1 MLTKEA
7 TSSTVVATSS
17 GLICHS
23 LAAFFQ
29 ISVNMWLNSIILD
42 KCKFVGGIY
51 VLHTVIC
58 FVSFLFVTKL

>member
-23 LAAFFQ
+23 LAAFFSDFCQHVVKQRYFRQVQ
-29 ISVNMWLNSIILD
+29 I
-42 KCKFVGGIY
+42 VGGIY

-58 FVSFLFVTKL
+58 FFIFFICN